1 MEDLNKI
8 AIELGLHTETILDG
22 LNYQLQEWNHH
33 QGKSRAGST
42 PYASKRNKKCKK

>member
-8 AIELGLHTETILDG
+8 AIELGLHTENMLDD
-22 LNYQLQEWNHH
+22 LNYQL

-42 PYASKRNKKCKK
+42 SYTSKRKKKCKK